1 MRFTLKDYQR
11 DAVVQTLDNLARA
24 RRLYT
29 REDAESSF
37 SLSAVTGAGKTV
49 MAAAAIEALFY
60 GDTDL
65 DFEADPGAVVI
76 WFSDSPDLNEQTK
89 TRLNQASEKLG
100 LDRLIT
106 IKPPFALPTL
116 EPRNVY
122 FLNTQRL
129 SKTSTL
135 TRGAERMARAD
146 GLGEEYVPSPDD
158 LAWNIWQT
166 LGNTIEDESLTVY
179 FILDEAHRGFSA
191 KASREKPTIVRGLV
205 DGHQTGLPMPIVW
218 GISAT
223 IDHFDQAMKNTDTRR
238 QLPAV
243 TVDPARVLESGL
255 LKDIVALDI
264 PAEGGNLE
272 TTLTTRAARL
282 LKESQRRWNEY
293 VAEQRA
299 LPGET
304 VTDRVVPLL
313 VLQIPNTED
322 PDDVGRWLD
331 TVQAEV
337 RDLRGG
343 NVRHVLGEH
352 KTKTFGSWEVDHID
366 PQTVQG
372 NPDVRVLI
380 AKDGIST
387 GWDCPR
393 AEVLVSFRPAKDHTH
408 ITQLLGRMVRTPLA
422 RRIPGN
428 DRLNAVDC
436 ILPHFDRTT
445 AGNVVKYLAGLI
457 DDMPTT
463 GPKTVL
469 NPRDLEPNPMLDE
482 RVWDAW
488 DALVSQVVPRRGARP
503 VSRLMSFA
511 HALSADG
518 LKSRAIS
525 RAQRRIH
532 TRLEEFA
539 ESHDGDLQRAEIE
552 VKTVRG
558 MRIQGIRGEK
568 KLSYVD
574 FAERA
579 DQSAVLVAFE
589 DAQRAFGPDIAKSY
603 VDYLVER
610 ADGDE
615 VEDAIR
621 AAYVKVAAL
630 ATVPHVRER
639 VDKAATELVDEWFDE
654 NRVAVKALADE
665 RRDAYADI
673 RAQAVEP
680 QVTPL
685 ERPKKRIEDFS
696 EIDKSTDQVRDAE
709 LIQKHLMSD
718 ADGWFPL
725 SSLDGWERQVMRT
738 EVARADCVAWYRN
751 PSVPRPDSLG
761 VAYRDDKGNWRRLH
775 PDFVI
780 FSEVRGQIRPSIVDP
795 HGGHLEDSLVKLRGL
810 ARFAEEHGHAFHRI
824 DSIAT
829 NGASAQLRVLDMLD
843 PAVRA
848 EVLSFTGSAH
858 ELFDS
863 PSAAVYK

>member
-11 DAVVQTLDNLARA
+11 DAVVQTLDNLTRA
-24 RRLYT
+24 RKLYVN
-29 REDAESSF
+29 DNAESSF
-37 SLSAVTGAGKTV
+37 SLTAVTGAGKTV

-65 DFEADPGAVVI
+65 GFEADPGAVVI
-76 WFSDSPDLNEQTK
+76 WFSDNPDLNEQTK
-89 TRLNQASEKLG
+89 TRLNQASEKLS

-106 IKPPFALPTL
+106 IKPPFSIPTL
-116 EPRNVY
+116 EPRHVY

-129 SKTSTL
+129 SKTSVL
-135 TRGAERMARAD
+135 TRGAERMAQAD
-146 GLGEEYVPSPDD
+146 ARGEEAMVSPDD

-166 LGNTIEDESLTVY
+166 LANTVEDESLTVY

-191 KASREKPTIVRGLV
+191 KASREKPTIVRSLV
-205 DGHQTGLPMPIVW
+205 DGDRTGLPMPIVW

-238 QLPAV
+238 QLPPV
-243 TVDPARVLESGL
+243 TVDPSRVLESGL

-264 PAEGGNLE
+264 PAEAGNLE

-282 LKESQRRWNEY
+282 LKDSQRRWSEY

-322 PDDVGRWLD
+322 PDDVGRWLNL
-331 TVQAEV
+331 VQAELG
-337 RDLRGG
+337 DLMQF

-352 KTKTFGSWEVDHID
+352 KTKTFGAWEIDHID
-366 PQTVQG
+366 PQAVQG
-372 NPDVRVLI
+372 NNDVRVLI

-445 AGNVVKYLAGLI
+445 AGNVVKYLTGLI

-463 GPKTVL
+463 GPKAVL
-469 NPRDLEPNPMLDE
+469 NPRDLEPNESLDE
-482 RVWDAW
+482 RVWEAW
-488 DALVSQVVPRRGARP
+488 DALVSQIVPRRGARA
-503 VSRLMSFA
+503 VTRLMSFA
-511 HALSADG
+511 QALSADG
-518 LKSRAIS
+518 LKTRAIS

-558 MRIQGIRGEK
+558 MRIQGARGDR

-574 FAERA
+574 FSERA
-579 DQSAVLVAFE
+579 DENAVRVAFE

-603 VDYLVER
+603 VDYLMEHADEDDDDALRR
-610 ADGDE
+610 AH
-615 VEDAIR
+615 
-621 AAYVKVAAL
+621 VKVAAL

-639 VDKAATELVDEWFDE
+639 VDKVATELVDEWYED
-654 NRVAVKALADE
+654 NRVAVKGLADE
-665 RRDAYADI
+665 RREAYADI

-696 EIDKSTDQVRDAE
+696 EIDKATDQVRDAE
-709 LIQKHLMSD
+709 LIEKHLMSD
-718 ADGWFPL
+718 EDGWFPM
-725 SSLDGWERQVMRT
+725 SSLGGWERDVIRT
-738 EVARADCVAWYRN
+738 EVARPDCVAWYRN

-761 VAYRDDKGNWRRLH
+761 IAYRDDHGNWRRLH

-780 FSEVRGQIRPSIVDP
+780 FSEVRGEVRGSIVDP
-795 HGGHLEDSLVKLRGL
+795 HGGHLEDSMIKLRGM
-810 ARFAEEHGHAFHRI
+810 AKFAEAHGESFHRI

-829 NGASAQLRVLDMLD
+829 NGKSTQLRVLDMLD
-843 PAVRA
+843 AEVRA
-848 EVLSFTGSAH
+848 TVLAFTGTVD

-863 PSAAVYK
+863 PVSAVYK